1 MYRKVFFAGATG
13 AIGSRLVPLL
23 RDAGYEVFGTT
34 RSRSKA
40 AGLQAA
46 GATPIVVDVFDAPAL
61 SRAIAAVRPEIVI
74 HQLTDLPA
82 NLEPSR
88 MAEGITR
95 TTRIR
100 TEGTRNLVTAALESG
115 ARRLIAQSL
124 ACWVYA
130 PGPQP
135 YFENDPLDLAAVG
148 TGALVVEGVVTLE
161 RLTLA
166 SPPLEGVVLRYGQ
179 IYGPGTSSDEP
190 AGSAPLHVDAA
201 AHAALLAI
209 KGAKPGI
216 FNIAEDTG
224 YVSIAKARRELGWDP
239 GFRLRNREAT
249 GVLSATT
256 HRSQRVID

>member
-1 MYRKVFFAGATG
+1 MYRKIFLAGATG
-13 AIGSRLVPLL
+13 AIGSRLMPLL
-23 RDAGYEVFGTT
+23 LDAGYEVFGTT
-34 RSRSKA
+34 RSKTKA
-40 AGLQAA
+40 AALQAL
-46 GATPIVVDVFDAPAL
+46 GVIPVVVDVFDAPAL
-61 SRAIAAVRPEIVI
+61 SRAIAAIRPEIVI

-82 NLEPSR
+82 ALEASG
-88 MAEGITR
+88 MAEGVAR

-100 TEGTRNLVTAALESG
+100 IEGTRNLVTAALESG

-130 PGPQP
+130 DGPQP
-135 YFENDPLDLAAVG
+135 YSENDPLDLRGDGPYAI
-148 TGALVVEGVVTLE
+148 VVEGVVALE
-161 RLTLA
+161 RLTTG

-179 IYGPGTSSDEP
+179 IYGPGTGFDEVN
-190 AGSAPLHVDAA
+190 GWAPLHVDAA

-209 KGAKPGI
+209 EGAKPGI

-224 YVSIAKARRELGWDP
+224 YVSIAKARREFGWDP

-256 HRSQRVID
+256 HRSQSV